1 MLVRRVSTS
10 EEIFDFWKRIG
21 TPSFILNVIETEYLL
36 PFVSF
41 PEPAVF
47 KTTDRLSHM
56 PSLLQ
61 RLFET

>member
-1 MLVRRVSTS
+1 MS
-10 EEIFDFWKRIG
+10 EEIFDFWKHIG

-36 PFVSF
+36 LFVNF

-56 PSLLQ
+56 PRLLK
-61 RLFET
+61 RLLET